1 MKKIIIVL
9 FVFFLQPVFC
19 QTGNIDSLLQKLAV
33 EKNDNTRIDLIVT
46 FLASTSEID
55 PMTDM
60 QNSRKILLYAQKNKD
75 KISEAMA
82 LSQIGYDYRAFGDI
96 TRSLEYNLKAI
107 ALAAE
112 TDNLKL
118 KANTEINLAHIYKD
132 QGNYG
137 KAISMYLIDAAYGTA
152 INDHLLELWAFSS
165 LGQVYMEMNKLD
177 SALVYSQRAYE
188 LASKYDTTFLSTVFR
203 NLGSIQGKLKNHS
216 LAVSYFSMG
225 IQEAIKINSTR
236 WLNDSYTGLAH
247 YYHTVNQRDS
257 SILYAMKAI
266 MSVQNSVFS
275 NKSIKPAK
283 LLLDIYE
290 NSNSDSAIKYFK
302 LYRAANDSLFSTKT
316 IQQTQLMTFENEM
329 RQQEL
334 VAGKL
339 KIQEERRQNI
349 QYALI
354 ALGIIVLISL
364 FLLLSRSF
372 ITNTNLIKFFG
383 IIALLIVF
391 EFLNLLLHP
400 FLERVTNHSPV
411 IMLLALVSIAAL
423 LVPLHHKLEKW
434 ATTKLV
440 EKNKS
445 IRLATAKKTIET
457 LEGENN

>member
-1 MKKIIIVL
+1 
-9 FVFFLQPVFC
+9 
-19 QTGNIDSLLQKLAV
+19 
-33 EKNDNTRIDLIVT
+33 
-46 FLASTSEID
+46 
-55 PMTDM
+55 
-60 QNSRKILLYAQKNKD
+60 
-75 KISEAMA
+75 
-82 LSQIGYDYRAFGDI
+82 
-96 TRSLEYNLKAI
+96 
-107 ALAAE
+107 
-112 TDNLKL
+112 
-118 KANTEINLAHIYKD
+118 
-132 QGNYG
+132 
-137 KAISMYLIDAAYGTA
+137 
-152 INDHLLELWAFSS
+152 
-165 LGQVYMEMNKLD
+165 
-177 SALVYSQRAYE
+177 
-188 LASKYDTTFLSTVFR
+188 
-203 NLGSIQGKLKNHS
+203 
-216 LAVSYFSMG
+216 
-225 IQEAIKINSTR
+225 
-236 WLNDSYTGLAH
+236 
-247 YYHTVNQRDS
+247 
-257 SILYAMKAI
+257 MKAI